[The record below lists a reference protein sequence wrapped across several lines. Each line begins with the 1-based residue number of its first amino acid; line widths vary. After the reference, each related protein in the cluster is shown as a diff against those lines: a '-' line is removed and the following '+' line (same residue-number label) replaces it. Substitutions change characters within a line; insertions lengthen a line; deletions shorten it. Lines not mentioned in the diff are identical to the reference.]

1 LTSAGRRLTSAGH
14 FAAGAGASSSSAAAA
29 LRFLSAAA
37 MAVGSLKWREDSNT
51 LTFTL
56 RPRKNPKLVGHLHMF
71 ETYFAALRNRTLEVL

>member
-37 MAVGSLKWREDSNT
+37 AAMGSIEMAREMNT
-51 LTFTL
+51 NTFTL
-56 RPRKNPKLVGHLHMF
+56 LHVDHEKIRNP
-71 ETYFAALRNRTLEVL
+71 